1 MCAPVL
7 CEFFAGMGLLSL
19 FQWAKKIG
27 VPWDTQTCTYTTK
40 RGHLDVLKW
49 ARANSTHQNK
59 YTCARA
65 VKEAILRY

>member
-49 ARANSTHQNK
+49 ARANSTH
-59 YTCARA
+59 
-65 VKEAILRY
+65 